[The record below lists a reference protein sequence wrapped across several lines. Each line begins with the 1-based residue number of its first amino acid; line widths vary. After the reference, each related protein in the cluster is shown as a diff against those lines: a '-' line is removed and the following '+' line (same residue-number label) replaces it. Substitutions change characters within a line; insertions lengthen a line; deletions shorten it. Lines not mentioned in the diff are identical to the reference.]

1 MVMEEEP
8 MSDHTSQEHHPM
20 QEQAR
25 ELWASLDGL
34 DPVEEYRRLACELQE
49 WYPDAEARH
58 LDLLIAREM
67 ATYSGF
73 SVEAIT
79 RAMLEASLALA
90 SDNISNAQDYVDRT
104 VDEAMQENPTQGTGL
119 GWG

>member
-1 MVMEEEP
+1 
-8 MSDHTSQEHHPM
+8 M

-49 WYPDAEARH
+49 CYPDAEARH

-67 ATYSGF
+67 ATYGGH
-73 SVEAIT
+73 SVETIT
-79 RAMLEASLALA
+79 WVMSVAGLALA
-90 SDNISNAQDYVDRT
+90 SGTVSNAQDYVART
-104 VDEAMQENPTQGTGL
+104 VAEAMQQDATDETVL
-119 GWG
+119 GWGV